1 MKTTKLLFIL
11 SIILFQTGLKAQNL
25 FDKYE
30 DYDDVSSVIVTDEMF
45 KLFKDIEPESDEA
58 KEEMQVLSSL
68 TGLKV
73 FSTEDVAISAE
84 IAKDANDY
92 ISSKSMTELVRINDN
107 GTKVKFYIVKGD
119 EAHFAKELIMVLVE
133 KKDGKQNTVVMVVSG
148 NIDLRKLSKLN
159 SKVKVIDGKYLK
171 EVEAHEKQ

>member
-1 MKTTKLLFIL
+1 
-11 SIILFQTGLKAQNL
+11 
-25 FDKYE
+25 
-30 DYDDVSSVIVTDEMF
+30 
-45 KLFKDIEPESDEA
+45 
-58 KEEMQVLSSL
+58 MQVLSSL

>member
-11 SIILFQTGLKAQNL
+11 SIILFQTGLNAQNL

-73 FSTEDVAISAE
+73 FSTEDNKISAE
-84 IAKDANDY
+84 ILKDADGY
-92 ISSKSMTELVRINDN
+92 ISSNHMTELIRINN
-107 GTKVKFYIVKGD
+107 EGTKVKFYIVKGD
-119 EAHFAKELIMVLVE
+119 KPHFAKELIMVLVE
-133 KKDGKQNTVVMVVSG
+133 KKDGKTNTVVMIVSG
-148 NIDLRKLSKLN
+148 DIDLKKLSKLN
-159 SKVKVIDGKYLK
+159 SKVKIIDGKYLK
-171 EVEAHEKQ
+171 EVEAHENN